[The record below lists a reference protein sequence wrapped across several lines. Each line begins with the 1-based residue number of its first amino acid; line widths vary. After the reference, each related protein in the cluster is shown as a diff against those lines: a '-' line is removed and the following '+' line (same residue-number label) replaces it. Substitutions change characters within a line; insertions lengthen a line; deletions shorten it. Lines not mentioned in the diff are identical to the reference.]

1 MPADQFSVTTAH
13 DMMDREVMEPIL
25 DMRDRTDAGTETI
38 ALVSRLGST
47 SSIEVRHHLAQR
59 IAESA
64 DVDGATKV
72 QLVARLFTHP
82 SRDMRHLA
90 FELVGEQIDAD
101 PGIKLAAA
109 KALLD
114 QAILPELKADALFG
128 VLHITDLATEDRFAV
143 AAPYVVDTNNE
154 VREMAIAVLLKHPEI
169 VNGDVYE
176 RLANIFEG
184 AANHEDPAVAD
195 QAFATLQV
203 VRAFYAANTALDA
216 R

>member
-128 VLHITDLATEDRFAV
+128 VLHITDLATE
-143 AAPYVVDTNNE
+143 E